1 MAAIAAAAI
10 AAGGSAYS
18 IIQGAKAKSEAN
30 QAAASAAQSI
40 AQMQEADKF
49 RNLQVPTLGLEMA
62 QQNVQARQ
70 AQQLEGLRD
79 IGAAGVLGG
88 LTALNTQG
96 QAQDLALAAQA
107 QEAQYARDFAQA
119 QNAQAIEQ
127 RRMGREAG
135 LEQQRLLGAQAASA
149 YGQQQINAGITG
161 LAQTAGNVLVQSLK
175 DKPLFEDATKPPVKT
190 TADVPA
196 AQVGNTVVPPPVAQG
211 ANTAANTATITNVPE
226 FAAPA
231 VIAPVVG
238 TEAAVGAPAPVV
250 GTEAALNA
258 PMPVVEATTPIPATG
273 NEVANLTTKEAKYE
287 ADLDRMWRKVIDGG
301 NTMSDA
307 ELAGF
312 MNKNPQAVQFML
324 KNGLKWNPNIQ
335 DFERVKR
342 KQ

>member
-1 MAAIAAAAI
+1 MGAITAAVI

-18 IIQGAKAKSEAN
+18 IIQGAKAKREAD

-135 LEQQRLLGAQAASA
+135 LEQQRLTGAQAASA
-149 YGQQQINAGITG
+149 YGQSQINAGITG
-161 LAQTAGNVLVQSLK
+161 LAQTAGNILTQSLK
-175 DKPLFEDATKPPVKT
+175 DKPLFGDKKTPPVKT
-190 TADVPA
+190 TADATATA
-196 AQVGNTVVPPPVAQG
+196 AQIP
-211 ANTAANTATITNVPE
+211 TITTLTGEQIQQNAQSAFAPQMDSMLPTGMQALTPE
-226 FAAPA
+226 VAGGLGLTAPA
-231 VIAPVVG
+231 VITPEIG
-238 TEAAVGAPAPVV
+238 TEAVVNTPAS
-250 GTEAALNA
+250 TDTN
-258 PMPVVEATTPIPATG
+258 IPQDQLDLFK
-273 NEVANLTTKEAKYE
+273 NRTKEQWAK
-287 ADLDRMWRKVIDGG
+287 WRSENLVKDNQIFNNV
-301 NTMSDA
+301 SDMYK
-307 ELAGF
+307 AGYIW
-312 MNKNPQAVQFML
+312 NPQT
-324 KNGLKWNPNIQ
+324 KDW
-335 DFERVKR
+335 EW
-342 KQ
+342 